1 MRLLLACLCAVL
13 TSAALAQEYPVRPI
27 RLIVPFAP
35 GGMVDTSGRN
45 VTERLSARLGQQV
58 LIENRPGAAGN
69 IGHDIV
75 AKAAPDGY
83 TLLLGFDGTMVIN
96 PHVYKNMPWDPF
108 RDFAPITKLN
118 DATLV
123 LVAHPSFGPKDLKDL
138 ISQAKTIGRLPYG
151 TAGTATTQHVAME
164 LLKLRVGLDMVHVP
178 YKGGAPA
185 ISDLLGGQIPLVFTA
200 IAGAQ
205 AFVHSGKLKALGVSS
220 AQRSAALPQVPTFV
234 EAGLPG
240 FVVDSWIALFA
251 PANTPRPIIDR
262 VQRETAAVL
271 ATPEV
276 RERYAALGLLPGGG
290 TPEQLAAQMKE
301 EYTRWEKVIR
311 EAGIKLE

>member
-138 ISQAKTIGRLPYG
+138 ISQAKTIGRVPYG

-185 ISDLLGGQIPLVFTA
+185 ISDLLGGQIPMVFTA

-220 AQRSAALPQVPTFV
+220 AQRSAALPQVPTFI
-234 EAGLPG
+234 EAGLAG

>member
-138 ISQAKTIGRLPYG
+138 ISQAKTIGRVPYG

-178 YKGGAPA
+178 YKGGGPA
-185 ISDLLGGQIPLVFTA
+185 ISDLLGGQIPMVFTA

-220 AQRSAALPQVPTFV
+220 AQRSPALPQVPTFI

-290 TPEQLAAQMKE
+290 TPEQLAAQIKE